1 MWLNSPEKK
10 SEYNISKKESKRKG
24 QGDGIDQEGHHI
36 VQGLNQFHQRQGK
49 EEDLLQW
56 QGFLK

>member
-49 EEDLLQW
+49 EEDLLQ
-56 QGFLK
+56 